1 MSLNTKADYL
11 LFFGKNLEI
20 ELSNFPCDI
29 EGQRAELFIAN
40 VEDFCRTYLMANYN
54 WNGEFANDFQRN
66 QFKKGALFQIEYVLH
81 NSDLFNDSGVDA
93 DKGVIVSEDVLRR
106 IELSKR
112 AFNEFWLGGMAN
124 LSTLGRF

>member
-20 ELSNFPCDI
+20 ELANFPCDV
-29 EGQRAELFIAN
+29 EGQKAEIFIN
-40 VEDFCRTYLMANYN
+40 NIEDFCKSYLMKNYDWDGVFLN
-54 WNGEFANDFQRN
+54 KFQEN
-66 QFKKGALFQIEYVLH
+66 QFKKGCLFQIEYVLH

-93 DKGVIVSEDVLRR
+93 DKGVIVSEDVLRKV
-106 IELSKR
+106 ELSTR

-124 LSTLGRF
+124 MSRLGRV

>member
-20 ELSNFPCDI
+20 ELANFPCDV
-29 EGQRAELFIAN
+29 EGQKAEIFIN
-40 VEDFCRTYLMANYN
+40 NIEDFCKSYLMKNYD
-54 WNGEFANDFQRN
+54 WNGVFLNRFQEN
-66 QFKKGALFQIEYVLH
+66 QFKKGCLFQIEYVLH

-93 DKGVIVSEDVLRR
+93 DKGVIVSEDVLRKV
-106 IELSKR
+106 ELSTR

-124 LSTLGRF
+124 MSRLGRV

>member
-20 ELSNFPCDI
+20 ELANFPCDV
-29 EGQRAELFIAN
+29 EGQKAEIFIN
-40 VEDFCRTYLMANYN
+40 NIEDFCKSYLMKNYDWDGVFLN
-54 WNGEFANDFQRN
+54 RFQEN
-66 QFKKGALFQIEYVLH
+66 QFKKGCLFQIEYVLH

-93 DKGVIVSEDVLRR
+93 DKGVIVSEDVLRKV
-106 IELSKR
+106 ELSTR

-124 LSTLGRF
+124 MSRLGRV